1 MRSRGAGDW
10 PSWIQGQARR
20 AHQPDLQ
27 AFYRAFNL
35 TAEQAIGETPL
46 VALDLET
53 SGLDPARSAILS
65 IGLIPFD
72 LQRIHLR
79 ARRYWVLRP
88 PAGFSGE
95 SIPYHHITHS
105 DTAHAPDFSEVLPA
119 LLNHLAGHLP
129 VVHYHPIERQFLGR
143 AVQQRF
149 KEPLRFPLI
158 DTMDLEA
165 RRHRRGWRT
174 RLRTI
179 FGQTPTS
186 IRLAD
191 SRTRYGLPLYE
202 GHQAALDALA
212 TAELLQ
218 AQIQHHYSPS
228 TAISQLWV

>member
-1 MRSRGAGDW
+1 MRAGGGDW
-10 PSWIQGQARR
+10 PSWMRGQAQR
-20 AHQPDLQ
+20 AHQPQLQ
-27 AFYRAFNL
+27 AFYQTFSL
-35 TAEQAIGETPL
+35 TAEQPISETPL

-72 LQRIHLR
+72 LQRIHLGERR
-79 ARRYWVLRP
+79 AWVLRP
-88 PAGFSGE
+88 PSGFSGE

-105 DTAHAPDFSEVLPA
+105 DTQEAPDFADVLPE
-119 LLNHLAGHLP
+119 LLDCLAGHLA
-129 VVHYHPIERQFLGR
+129 VVHYHPIERGFLGR
-143 AVQQRF
+143 AVHQRF

-165 RRHRRGWRT
+165 RRYRRGWRT
-174 RLRTI
+174 RMRAI
-179 FGQTPTS
+179 FGQTPVS
-186 IRLAD
+186 IRLGD
-191 SRTRYGLPLYE
+191 SRSRYHLPLYE

-228 TAISQLWV
+228 TAIGQLWI